1 MPEKCADR
9 LDNESI
15 IRIGELKKDPSYT
28 LMEWEFNLEIQRL
41 IADSYQ
47 RLEVKRNSSEELLL
61 FAISALNIFSGV
73 ISILTMTPKKT
84 NKLISNLPYEI

>member
-1 MPEKCADR
+1 MKIPEKCADR

-47 RLEVKRNSSEELLL
+47 RVEVKRNSSEEVLL
-61 FAISALNIFSGV
+61 FSISALNIFCLLGLSV
-73 ISILTMTPKKT
+73 FLRLDSKE
-84 NKLISNLPYEI
+84 NE